1 MIELSALTT
10 EQRNPATR
18 EIDTLDTLSMLR
30 IINREDQK
38 VAAAVEDT
46 LPEIAKAVDV
56 IAGQL
61 ENGGRLFYLGAGTSG
76 RLGVLDASECPPT
89 YGTDPG
95 LVLGLIAGGTS
106 AMFRAKEGAED
117 DPSLAEKDL
126 QAHDFSE
133 KDVLVGIAASGR
145 TPYVIGG
152 LEYAKE
158 LGAHTIAVSCSEGS
172 LIASLAEIAITPL
185 TGPEVITGSTRMKAG
200 TAQKLVLNMLSTGT
214 MIRLGKVY
222 GNLMVDVKATNAK
235 LEERARRIVMDACG
249 CTREESIAL
258 LKQADGHAKLAILMR
273 LAGCNAERG
282 RCLLEKHH
290 GHLSRAAAQ
299 A

>member
-46 LPEIAKAVDV
+46 LPEIAKAVDI

-258 LKQADGHAKLAILMR
+258 LKQADGHAKLAILIR
-273 LAGCNAERG
+273 LAGCNAEKG
-282 RCLLEKHH
+282 RLLLEKHH